1 MAVLCKLAI
10 PRLSARGFPR
20 VAFSCSWRLVPGGV
34 AVFTAFSG
42 VAVFVASCKKS
53 NFRVIRALC
62 KKSGFRV
69 IRALR
74 CYAKFRAFGYM
85 RLSGR
90 FHYSGRSRLFGG
102 RVCKISKS
110 KRTCKPIFV

>member
-1 MAVLCKLAI
+1 MAVFA
-10 PRLSARGFPR
+10 
-20 VAFSCSWRLVPGGV
+20 
-34 AVFTAFSG
+34 AFSG
-42 VAVFVASCKKS
+42 VAVFVASCKKG

-90 FHYSGRSRLFGG
+90 FHYSGRSGLFGG

-110 KRTCKPIFV
+110 KHTCKAVFV

>member
-1 MAVLCKLAI
+1 MRSGLGV
-10 PRLSARGFPR
+10 PG
-20 VAFSCSWRLVPGGV
+20 VAFGCSWRLVPGGV
-34 AVFTAFSG
+34 AVFAAFPG

-69 IRALR
+69 IRALW

-85 RLSGR
+85 R
-90 FHYSGRSRLFGG
+90 
-102 RVCKISKS
+102 
-110 KRTCKPIFV
+110 

>member
-10 PRLSARGFPR
+10 PRRSGRGVPG
-20 VAFSCSWRLVPGGV
+20 VAFGCSWRLVTGGV
-34 AVFTAFSG
+34 AVFVAFSG
-42 VAVFVASCKKS
+42 VAVFVASCKKG

-69 IRALR
+69 IRALWR
-74 CYAKFRAFGYM
+74 YARFRAFGYM

-90 FHYSGRSRLFGG
+90 FHYSGSSGFFGG

-110 KRTCKPIFV
+110 KRTCKAVFI

>member
-1 MAVLCKLAI
+1 M
-10 PRLSARGFPR
+10 
-20 VAFSCSWRLVPGGV
+20 

-69 IRALR
+69 IRALWR
-74 CYAKFRAFGYM
+74 YARFRAFGYM
-85 RLSGR
+85 RLSGQ
-90 FHYSGRSRLFGG
+90 FHYSGCSGLFGG
-102 RVCKISKS
+102 KVYKISKS
-110 KRTCKPIFV
+110 KRTCKAVFV

>member
-10 PRLSARGFPR
+10 LKRLGRGVPG
-20 VAFSCSWRLVPGGV
+20 VAFGCSWRLVHGGV
-34 AVFTAFSG
+34 AVFVAFSG
-42 VAVFVASCKKS
+42 GAVFVASCKKG

-85 RLSGR
+85 R
-90 FHYSGRSRLFGG
+90 
-102 RVCKISKS
+102 
-110 KRTCKPIFV
+110 

>member
-1 MAVLCKLAI
+1 MAVSCKLAI
-10 PRLSARGFPR
+10 PSRSGRGVPG
-20 VAFSCSWRLVPGGV
+20 VAFGWSRRLAPGGV
-34 AVFTAFSG
+34 AVFAAFPG
-42 VAVFVASCKKS
+42 VAVFMALCKKG

-90 FHYSGRSRLFGG
+90 FHYSGRSGLFGG
-102 RVCKISKS
+102 KVYKISKS
-110 KRTCKPIFV
+110 KRTCKAVFV